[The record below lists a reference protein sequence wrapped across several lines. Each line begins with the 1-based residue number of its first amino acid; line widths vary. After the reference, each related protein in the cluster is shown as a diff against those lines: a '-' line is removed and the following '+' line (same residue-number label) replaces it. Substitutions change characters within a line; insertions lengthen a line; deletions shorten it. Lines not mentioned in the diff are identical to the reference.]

1 MISASVSKYVLDKTQ
16 ESERGIMCAVN
27 DIVSHISA
35 TQELSARTESLL
47 REGERAYELG
57 LELSRETDEIRR
69 DLEGAVRACSGPDR
83 SLCAV
88 IDSSG
93 IRLDLQIE
101 RVNKLYDWR
110 SFGLT
115 HSVVRTARNKRF
127 DSRQH
132 FHYDSPFYLCET
144 MLNKY
149 DR

>member
-1 MISASVSKYVLDKTQ
+1 MNIQD
-16 ESERGIMCAVN
+16 IHIVN
-27 DIVSHISA
+27 GIVSHVSA

-47 REGERAYELG
+47 REGERAHELG

-93 IRLDLQIE
+93 IRLDLRIE

-110 SFGLT
+110 SFGLIAFRSSLDEINDLIRGNIFIT
-115 HSVVRTARNKRF
+115 VFSVLFIK
-127 DSRQH
+127 QW
-132 FHYDSPFYLCET
+132 
-144 MLNKY
+144 K
-149 DR
+149 

>member
-1 MISASVSKYVLDKTQ
+1 MISAPVSKGVRETKKGECED
-16 ESERGIMCAVN
+16 IHIVN

-69 DLEGAVRACSGPDR
+69 DLEDAMRACSGPDR

-93 IRLDLQIE
+93 IRLDLRIE
-101 RVNKLYDWR
+101 RVNKLYD
-110 SFGLT
+110 
-115 HSVVRTARNKRF
+115 
-127 DSRQH
+127 
-132 FHYDSPFYLCET
+132 
-144 MLNKY
+144 
-149 DR
+149 